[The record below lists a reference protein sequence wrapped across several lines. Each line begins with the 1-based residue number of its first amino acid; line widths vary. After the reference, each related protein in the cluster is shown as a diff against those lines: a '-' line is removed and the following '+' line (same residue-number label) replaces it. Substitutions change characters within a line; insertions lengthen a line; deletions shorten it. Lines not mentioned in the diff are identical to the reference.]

1 MLLSLL
7 QEEPAMH
14 CAIRKLLSITLTIA
28 LLLGISVSASAQ
40 FKASIQGTVKDSSG
54 AVVSGASV
62 TVSNQETAKSQQVTA
77 GEDGFYRV
85 AGLAPGKYTVSAE
98 FTSFKKKVIEDVVV
112 NAEEPRGV
120 DIILD
125 TGQVS
130 ESVTITATTEA
141 APLQTE
147 NGDTG
152 RAITTKELLRI
163 PQVGRDPYELVR
175 LAPGVFGDGA
185 RAGNGGSVGLPNT
198 TGPGGSN
205 NSIFSTENQVPVTA
219 NGQRLSANNFQIDG
233 VSVNSLTWGGAAVI
247 TPNQESVKEIQVLSS
262 TYSAEDGRNSGAQVK
277 VVTQNGTNTLHGS
290 AFFKYNDPDLN
301 AFNKYN
307 GPDNAPPVRVNQQ
320 FRQFGGSLGGPVVE
334 NKLFYFFSY
343 EGLRNNSTNFFN
355 EFVETPQ
362 FRQLVVSQRPNGLT
376 ARVFQTPGLEPRIV
390 NILSRDCSALPG
402 RPCAVVNG
410 GLDIGSLT
418 GATGQY
424 VSLGNQAGG
433 GLDGI
438 PDIQFAQFAVPSEI
452 SGNQYNFRI
461 DYNWNENN
469 QFALSSYITKFDG
482 LTADGAGRSR
492 SIGDIFSK
500 RTNPSF
506 ALTYIRTFAPTLLNE
521 ARFNFT
527 RFGYNE
533 IESNQDVNFG
543 IPRIEV
549 EGLPFDRIRF
559 GAPRGEGTPGVFAEN
574 TYNFRDTLSK
584 VWGNHSLRTGVDI
597 RWEQSNNSLGGG
609 ARPLYS
615 FVGLWNLANDTP
627 IFESINADPNTGFPA
642 DAQRYFR
649 TRDYGLFIQDDW
661 KFKPNLTFNMGLRYE
676 YFTPLREK
684 NGQLST
690 LQFGSL
696 GLQNAKLVTTDELY
710 EPDRNNFAPRLGFAW
725 SPGRFESKM
734 VLRGGFGVSFNRH
747 PLAPFLNSRGNPPF
761 FARYNLCCGTAT
773 TDFGTPFAGGQ
784 ILYALGSSNSPFSYP
799 VNPALAQGIDPVTGS
814 PRGGAVEIYASP
826 PENPNAYIYNYS
838 LEAQYSL
845 PAQILATLGYQG
857 SSSHK
862 LTRLVNQNY
871 LYPNNPAFFAVYFPT
886 PDVNANYNGMN
897 VRISKQFSQ
906 GLQLDAMYRWSK
918 SIDTLS
924 YEGPGFV
931 TNQSY
936 PQDQRFE
943 RGPSDYDVRQHFIL
957 SGLWDLPI
965 LRGRSDWVGKAF
977 GGWQINGIFT
987 AHTGF
992 PWTPLIGEC
1001 TSTPG
1006 GPELCPSRPVDYFGG
1021 ALDDKSDEAFI
1032 RAGGNFPGGGA
1043 LFFDTSK
1050 PANRVPGVGR
1060 NIFRGPR
1067 YSNIDLSFVKRI
1079 GLPNFSILREGAGL
1093 ELRAN
1098 MFNVFNMLN
1107 LAPFGFFSPS
1117 TDVRNPNFGRATS
1130 GLSGRVIELQAR
1142 FNF

>member
-1 MLLSLL
+1 
-7 QEEPAMH
+7 MH
-14 CAIRKLLSITLTIA
+14 CAFRKLLSIMLTIA

-54 AVVSGASV
+54 AVVSGASITV
-62 TVSNQETAKSQQVTA
+62 TNKETGKSQQVTA

-85 AGLAPGKYTVSAE
+85 GSLPPGKYTVTAE
-98 FTSFKKKVIEDVVV
+98 FANFKKKVIEDVVV

-120 DIILD
+120 DMVLD
-125 TGQVS
+125 AGQVS

-185 RAGNGGSVGLPNT
+185 RGGNGASVGLPNT

-205 NSIFSTENQVPVTA
+205 NSIFSTENQVPITA

-362 FRQLVVSQRPNGLT
+362 FRQLVISRRPNGLIS
-376 ARVFQTPGLEPRIV
+376 RVFQTSGIDPRIV
-390 NILSRDCSALPG
+390 SIIPRDCSALPG

-438 PDIQFAQFAVPSEI
+438 PDIQFAQFAVPGEI
-452 SGNQYNFRI
+452 SGNQYNFRV

-469 QFALSSYITKFDG
+469 QFALSSYITKSDG
-482 LTADGAGRSR
+482 LTSDGAGRSR
-492 SIGDIFSK
+492 PLGDLLSK

-533 IESNQDVNFG
+533 IETNQNVNFG

-584 VWGNHSLRTGVDI
+584 VWGSHALRTGIDI

-649 TRDYGLFIQDDW
+649 TKDYGVFIQDDW
-661 KFKPNLTFNMGLRYE
+661 KYRPNLTFNIGLRYE

-690 LQFGSL
+690 LQFGSQ
-696 GLQNAKLVTTDELY
+696 GLQDARLVVTEELY
-710 EPDRNNFAPRLGFAW
+710 KPDRNNFSPRLGFAW
-725 SPGRFESKM
+725 SPGRFENKM
-734 VLRGGFGVSFNRH
+734 VLRGGFGVSYNRH

-761 FARYNLCCGTAT
+761 FARYNLCCGTAS
-773 TDFGTPFAGGQ
+773 TDFGTPFANGQ
-784 ILYALGSSNSPFSYP
+784 ILFALGSSNSPFSYP
-799 VNPALAQGIDPVTGS
+799 INPALAQGIDPATGS
-814 PRGGAVEIYASP
+814 PRGGAVEIYASG

-897 VRISKQFSQ
+897 LRLSKQFSQ

-943 RGPSDYDVRQHFIL
+943 RGPSDYDVRHHFIL

-977 GGWQINGIFT
+977 GGWQINGILT

-1001 TSTPG
+1001 SSTPG
-1006 GPELCPSRPVDYFGG
+1006 GPELCPSRPAAYFGG
-1021 ALDDKSDEAFI
+1021 ALDDTSDEAFI

-1043 LFFDTSK
+1043 LFFDTTK
-1050 PANRVPGVGR
+1050 PGNRVPGVGR
-1060 NIFRGPR
+1060 NVFRGPR

-1107 LAPFGFFSPS
+1107 LAPFGFFSQS

>member
-1 MLLSLL
+1 MC
-7 QEEPAMH
+7 
-14 CAIRKLLSITLTIA
+14 CAIRKLLSLTLMLA
-28 LLLGISVSASAQ
+28 LVLGLSLSAVAQ
-40 FKASIQGTVKDSSG
+40 FKASIQGTVKDASA
-54 AVVSGASV
+54 AVVSGATV
-62 TVSNQETAKSQQVTA
+62 TVTNQETGKVQQVKA
-77 GEDGFYRV
+77 GDDGFYRV
-85 AGLAPGKYTVSAE
+85 AGLAPGKYTISAE
-98 FTSFKKKVIEDVVV
+98 FAGFKKQIIEDVIV

-120 DIILD
+120 DLILA

-130 ESVTITATTEA
+130 ESVTVNATAEATT
-141 APLQTE
+141 LQTE
-147 NGDTG
+147 NGDVS
-152 RAITTKELLRI
+152 RSITTKELLRI

-185 RAGNGGSVGLPNT
+185 RAGNGASVGLPNT

-205 NSIFSTENQVPVTA
+205 NSIFQTENQVPVTA

-290 AFFKYNDPDLN
+290 AFFKYNDPDFN

-307 GPDNAPPVRVNQQ
+307 GPDNAPPVRVNQL
-320 FRQFGGSLGGPVVE
+320 FRQFGGSLGGPVVK

-355 EFVETPQ
+355 EFVETPEY
-362 FRQLVVSQRPNGLT
+362 RQLVIRQRPNSLT

-390 NILSRDCSALPG
+390 SVLPRDCSALPG

-418 GATGQY
+418 GATGRY
-424 VSLGNQAGG
+424 VPLGSPAGG

-438 PDIQFAQFAVPSEI
+438 ADILYAQFAVPGNI
-452 SGNQYNFRI
+452 SGNQYNFRF
-461 DYNWNENN
+461 DYNWNEKN
-469 QFALSSYITKFDG
+469 QFAFSSYITKFDG
-482 LTADGAGRSR
+482 LTSDGAGRSR
-492 SIGDIFSK
+492 PIGDIVSK

-506 ALTYIRTFAPTLLNE
+506 ALTYIRAFSPTVLNE
-521 ARFNFT
+521 ARFNFS
-527 RFGYNE
+527 RFGFNE
-533 IESNQDVNFG
+533 IKTNQDANFG

-559 GAPRGEGTPGVFAEN
+559 GAPRGEGTPGLFAEN

-584 VWGNHSLRTGVDI
+584 VLGSHGLKAGADI
-597 RWEQSNNSLGGG
+597 RWEQSNNALAGG

-615 FVGLWNLANDTP
+615 FVGLWNLANGTP
-627 IFESINADPNTGFPA
+627 IFEAINADPRTGFPA

-649 TRDYGLFIQDDW
+649 TKDYGLFIQDDW
-661 KFKPNLTFNMGLRYE
+661 KFKPNLTFNIGLRYE

-684 NGQLST
+684 RGQLST
-690 LQFGSL
+690 LQFGAK
-696 GLQNAKLVTTDELY
+696 GLEDAKVVVTNELY
-710 EPDRNNFAPRLGFAW
+710 KPDRNNFAPRLGFAW
-725 SPGRFESKM
+725 SPTALDNKM

-761 FARYNLCCGTAT
+761 FARYNLCCGTAGAPG
-773 TDFGTPFAGGQ
+773 DGFGSPFADGQ
-784 ILYALGSSNSPFSYP
+784 ILYALGASNSPFSYP

-814 PRGGAVEIYASP
+814 AKGGAVEIYASGP
-826 PENPNAYIYNYS
+826 KNPNAYIYTYS
-838 LEAQYSL
+838 LEVQYSL

-871 LYPNNPAFFAVYFPT
+871 LYKNNPAFYAVYFPT

-897 VRISKQFSQ
+897 LRLSKSFSR
-906 GLQLDAMYRWSK
+906 GLQLDAMYRFSK

-943 RGPSDYDVRQHFIL
+943 RGPSDYDVRHHFIV

-965 LRGRSDWVGKAF
+965 LRGRNDWVGKAL
-977 GGWQINGIFT
+977 GGWQINGIYT

-1006 GPELCPSRPVDYFGG
+1006 GPELCPSRPAKYFGG
-1021 ALDDKSDEAFI
+1021 ALTDSDNRAFI

-1043 LFFDTSK
+1043 KYFDTSK
-1050 PANRVPGVGR
+1050 PASRVPGIGR
-1060 NIFRGPR
+1060 NVFRGPR
-1067 YSNIDLSFVKRI
+1067 YANLDLSLVKRI
-1079 GLPNFSILREGAGL
+1079 GLPNFSVLREGAGL

-1098 MFNVFNMLN
+1098 LFNAFNLLN

>member
-362 FRQLVVSQRPNGLT
+362 FRQLVVSQRPNGVT

-390 NILSRDCSALPG
+390 NILNRDCSALPG

-410 GLDIGSLT
+410 GLDIGSLI

-424 VSLGNQAGG
+424 VPLGNQAGG

-1043 LFFDTSK
+1043 AFFDTSK

>member
-1 MLLSLL
+1 MC
-7 QEEPAMH
+7 
-14 CAIRKLLSITLTIA
+14 CAIRKLLSLTLTIA
-28 LLLGISVSASAQ
+28 MLLGISVSATAQ
-40 FKASIQGTVKDSSG
+40 FKASIQGTVKDPSG
-54 AVVSGASV
+54 AVVSGSTV
-62 TVSNQETAKSQQVTA
+62 TVTNQETGKSQQVKA

-85 AGLAPGKYTVSAE
+85 GGLAPGKYTVSAE
-98 FTSFKKKVIEDVVV
+98 FTGFKKSIIEDVVV

-120 DIILD
+120 DLLLD
-125 TGQVS
+125 AGQVS
-130 ESVTITATTEA
+130 ESVTVTASTEA
-141 APLQTE
+141 TPLQTE

-205 NSIFSTENQVPVTA
+205 NSIFATENQVPVTA

-262 TYSAEDGRNSGAQVK
+262 SYSAEDGRNSGAQVK

-320 FRQFGGSLGGPVVE
+320 FRQFGGSVGGPIIK
-334 NKLFYFFSY
+334 NKLFYFGSY

-362 FRQLVVSQRPNGLT
+362 YRQLVTSQRPNGLT
-376 ARVFQTPGLEPRIV
+376 ARVFNTPGMEPRIV
-390 NILSRDCSALPG
+390 AILDRDCSALPG
-402 RPCAVVNG
+402 RPCAKVSG

-424 VSLGNQAGG
+424 VSLGNPVGG

-438 PDIQFAQFAVPSEI
+438 PDIQFAQFAVPGEI
-452 SGNQYNFRI
+452 SGNQYNFRF

-469 QFALSSYITKFDG
+469 QFAFSSYITKFDG
-482 LTADGAGRSR
+482 LTSDGAGRSR
-492 SIGDIFSK
+492 PIGDILSK

-506 ALTYIRTFAPTLLNE
+506 ALTFIRTLSPTMLNE

-533 IESNQDVNFG
+533 IETNADANFG

-584 VWGNHSLRTGVDI
+584 VWGTHSLKTGVDI
-597 RWEQSNNSLGGG
+597 RWEQSNNALSGG

-627 IFESINADPNTGFPA
+627 IFEAINADPNTGFPA

-661 KFKPNLTFNMGLRYE
+661 KFRPNLTLNIGLRYE

-696 GLQNAKLVTTDELY
+696 GLENARLVTTDELY

-725 SPGRFESKM
+725 SPGKFENRL

-761 FARYNLCCGTAT
+761 FARYNICCGTAS

-814 PRGGAVEIYASP
+814 PRGGAVEIYASG

-845 PAQILATLGYQG
+845 PAQMLATVGYQG
-857 SSSHK
+857 STSHK
-862 LTRLVNQNY
+862 LTRLVNQNF
-871 LYPNNPAFFAVYFPT
+871 LYKNNPAFFAVYFPT

-897 VRISKQFSQ
+897 LRLSKQFAQ

-943 RGPSDYDVRQHFIL
+943 RGPSDYDVRHHFVL

-965 LRGRSDWVGKAF
+965 LRGRNDWVGKAF
-977 GGWQINGIFT
+977 GGWQINGLFT

-1021 ALDDKSDEAFI
+1021 ALDDTSDRAFI
-1032 RAGGNFPGGGA
+1032 RPGGNFPGGGA
-1043 LFFDTSK
+1043 LFFDTTK
-1050 PANRVPGVGR
+1050 PGNRVPGIGR
-1060 NIFRGPR
+1060 NVFRGPR
-1067 YSNIDLSFVKRI
+1067 YSNIDLSLVKRI
-1079 GLPNFSILREGAGL
+1079 GLPSYSILREGAGL

-1098 MFNVFNMLN
+1098 LFNAFNNLN

-1117 TDVRNPNFGRATS
+1117 TDVRNVNFGRATA
-1130 GLSGRVIELQAR
+1130 GLAGRVIELQAR